1 VKYVEYD
8 VGISPDKK
16 EYMQKAS
23 GKRELPQLFVNDK
36 YIGGYEEV
44 QMLEEVGQLSELLG
58 QKNTK
63 KY

>member
-1 VKYVEYD
+1 VEYD
-8 VGISPDKK
+8 VGISQDKK
-16 EYMQKAS
+16 EYMQKVS